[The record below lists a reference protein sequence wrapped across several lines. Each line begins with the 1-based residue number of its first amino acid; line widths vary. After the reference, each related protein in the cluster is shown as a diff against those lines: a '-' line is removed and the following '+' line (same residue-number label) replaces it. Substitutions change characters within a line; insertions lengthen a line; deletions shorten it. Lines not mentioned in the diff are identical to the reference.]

1 MSRHELEPA
10 GDTTACIRGVI
21 GWDRP
26 LQSFFAQLI
35 RKDAHGKKHIERWL
49 GTYPGELP
57 TAAAAIAVVAGACII
72 PPDLAAILEIDRLR
86 SLGDQDTPHQRQL
99 KQLLV
104 RPRPP
109 ERR

>member
-1 MSRHELEPA
+1 MSRHELEPS
-10 GDTTACIRGVI
+10 GENTGYTHGVV

-35 RKDAHGKKHIERWL
+35 RKDARGQERIERWL

-57 TAAAAIAVVAGACII
+57 TASAAIAIVAGACII
-72 PPDLAAILEIDRLR
+72 PPDLAAMLEIDRLK

-104 RPRPP
+104 RPRPS
-109 ERR
+109 ERD